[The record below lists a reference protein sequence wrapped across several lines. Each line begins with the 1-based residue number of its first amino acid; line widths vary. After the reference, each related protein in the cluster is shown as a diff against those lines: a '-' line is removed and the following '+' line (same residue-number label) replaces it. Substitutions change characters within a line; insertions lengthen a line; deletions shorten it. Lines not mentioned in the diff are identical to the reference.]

1 MRIVFIHGMNQQN
14 YNATTLKQY
23 WVTLFENG
31 LKDIHADVDINTLDI
46 SLPFYGDLLSKHQLK
61 NSLDL
66 TTFLPKSWG
75 GLHLPFHLSQNST
88 IVNETHPNI
97 CALPTFNPN
106 HSPTMSQRLSLVS
119 ALSKDHVLKE
129 FIIFLNHYP
138 KLHLSLIQKFLIE
151 TYLYL
156 ENEKFMH
163 EVDQRIMQHLQPNE
177 NHIIVAH
184 SLGTVIAY
192 NLLHKIRDFRIQTL
206 ITLGSPLAYKVIQ
219 DKLPIPI
226 SRPKQLKGDWI
237 NFYSPDDYL
246 TAFPLSNAPFD
257 FHPAIIN
264 FPVNTPISTPHKI
277 AGYLEHPKVIQSI
290 IEALKR

>member
-31 LKDIHADVDINTLDI
+31 LKDIHADLDINTLDI

-129 FIIFLNHYP
+129 FIIFLNHF
-138 KLHLSLIQKFLIE
+138 LHILSLL
-151 TYLYL
+151 
-156 ENEKFMH
+156 
-163 EVDQRIMQHLQPNE
+163 
-177 NHIIVAH
+177 
-184 SLGTVIAY
+184 
-192 NLLHKIRDFRIQTL
+192 FRQ
-206 ITLGSPLAYKVIQ
+206 
-219 DKLPIPI
+219 
-226 SRPKQLKGDWI
+226 
-237 NFYSPDDYL
+237 NFYL
-246 TAFPLSNAPFD
+246 
-257 FHPAIIN
+257 
-264 FPVNTPISTPHKI
+264 
-277 AGYLEHPKVIQSI
+277 
-290 IEALKR
+290 